1 MKMCLAQ
8 VSFLIVAVMVSMASI
23 ALAMSFSDGFGNIG
37 LQIPIVT
44 LLIAVSLM
52 FGITFSCSDSEEGD
66 SSPTHHI

>member
-23 ALAMSFSDGFGNIG
+23 ALAMSFSNGFGHVG

-44 LLIAVSLM
+44 LLVAVSLM
-52 FGITFSCSDSEEGD
+52 FGITFSCQDSEEDED
-66 SSPTHHI
+66 STTRRV